1 MRMRTALVLTI
12 AVVAAVANPATQ
24 KPARP
29 MQEWGSY
36 AADPGATH
44 YSPLAD
50 LDRQSVGQLRPAWE
64 WKPAEDALAEY
75 GTRPGMFENTP
86 LMIDNGLSLSPP
98 YNRVVALNAE
108 TGPELWS
115 YDPKAYVAGQP
126 PNGTGFVHRGVATW
140 TDGKQRRV
148 FINSRWKLIA
158 LDAATGR
165 PIPGFG
171 DTGVVDLTRQL
182 KRNGKEVNKLHYTQ

>member
-24 KPARP
+24 RPARP

-36 AADPGATH
+36 AAGPGATH

-86 LMIDNGLSLSPP
+86 LMIDNVLYLSTP

-108 TGPELWS
+108 TGAALWS

-126 PNGTGFVHRGVATW
+126 PNGTGFVHRGVAAW
-140 TDGKQRRV
+140 RDGDALRI
-148 FINSRWKLIA
+148 FLNSRTRLIC
-158 LDAATGR
+158 LDAKSGQR
-165 PIPGFG
+165 EF
-171 DTGVVDLTRQL
+171 VVIASGQGNASVLQAFAL
-182 KRNGKEVNKLHYTQ
+182 K